1 MTQKKTLLIIDDSED
16 DIEMYRRFIR
26 KDPKCTWKVYDADN
40 MDSATDTL
48 ERHYIHCVLLDYSL
62 PGSSGLKILT
72 EFRKEYPF
80 LPIIVLTGEGNEN
93 VAVQAM
99 RLNAQNY
106 LVKSELSPD
115 TLQKEIHNAIDLA
128 SLNQKV
134 EDQKEALQNF
144 AAILAHD
151 LKEPLRSINYFIDR
165 LNSEFSGEM
174 NNNAEKYFDFISG
187 AAKRMTE
194 LIDTVSI
201 FTYLENSE
209 QKMERLELQEVKEN
223 AIKNLDTAI
232 REKNAHI
239 TSEELP
245 QIYGDRIQLTQLLQ
259 NLIGN
264 GIKYCEN
271 GTPSINIS
279 AQRDQNGCVI
289 CIKDNGIGMEAQ
301 FLEKIFEPFKR
312 LHTAQEYS
320 GSGLGLATCKKI
332 VDRHNGKIWCD
343 STEGEGSSFY
353 VYLPEKDISDTDINN
368 ETAINKQTA

>member
-1 MTQKKTLLIIDDSED
+1 MTGNKTLLIIDDSED

-26 KDPKCTWKVYDADN
+26 KDQQCSWKIYDVDN
-40 MDSATDTL
+40 MESASETL
-48 ERHYIHCVLLDYSL
+48 ESNNIDCVLLDYSL
-62 PGSSGLKILT
+62 PGSSGIKILT

-106 LVKSELSPD
+106 IVKSDLTPD
-115 TLQKEIHNAIDLA
+115 TLQKEIHNAIGLA
-128 SLNQKV
+128 SLNQKI
-134 EDQKEALQNF
+134 EDQKDALQNF

-165 LNSEFSGEM
+165 LNEEYSGELKG
-174 NNNAEKYFDFISG
+174 NAEKYFSFISG

-194 LIDTVSI
+194 LIDTVSV
-201 FTYLENSE
+201 FNYLENTE
-209 QKMERLELQEVKEN
+209 QQMEKLQLQEIQEN
-223 AIKNLDTAI
+223 AINNLDTAI
-232 REKNAHI
+232 REKKASI
-239 TSEELP
+239 TTEDLP
-245 QIYGDRIQLTQLLQ
+245 EIYGDKTQLTQLLQ

-271 GTPSINIS
+271 GTPAVHIS
-279 AQRDQNGCVI
+279 AQQNENGCTI
-289 CIKDNGIGMEAQ
+289 CVKDNGIGMEAQ

-332 VDRHNGKIWCD
+332 IERHNGKIWCE
-343 STEGEGSSFY
+343 SSEGQGSSFY
-353 VYLPEKDISDTDINN
+353 FYLPDEKIDA
-368 ETAINKQTA
+368 EQTIDRRSA